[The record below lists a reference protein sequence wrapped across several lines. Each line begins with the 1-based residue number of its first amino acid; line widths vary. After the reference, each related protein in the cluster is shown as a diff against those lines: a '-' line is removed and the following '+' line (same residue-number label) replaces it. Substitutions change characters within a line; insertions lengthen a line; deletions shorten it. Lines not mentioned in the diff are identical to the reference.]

1 MCDRV
6 DKWKL
11 QVKELLQLPIDVC
24 IQNKEKLKNA
34 LNDARV
40 LKLPDKMLKEV
51 S

>member
-1 MCDRV
+1 MEAAGKRIASTTNRCLHTKQR
-6 DKWKL
+6 
-11 QVKELLQLPIDVC
+11 
-24 IQNKEKLKNA
+24 KLKNA